1 MEIVQEDIFPVK
13 KPSRLAVFPAGR
25 PRKTCDDVI
34 RTDLKE
40 KKASKW
46 MAKNRNVCNHHAG
59 VVINRV

>member
-1 MEIVQEDIFPVK
+1 MEIVQEDIWPSK
-13 KPSRLAVFPAGR
+13 KTSRLAVFSAGR
-25 PRKTCDDVI
+25 PKKTCDDVI

-46 MAKNRNVCNHHAG
+46 MAKNRNVCNHRAS

>member
-1 MEIVQEDIFPVK
+1 MEIVQEDISPSK
-13 KPSRLAVFPAGR
+13 KPSRLVVFSAGR
-25 PRKTCDDVI
+25 PWKTCDDII

-46 MAKNRNVCNHHAG
+46 MAKNRNVCNHHAS